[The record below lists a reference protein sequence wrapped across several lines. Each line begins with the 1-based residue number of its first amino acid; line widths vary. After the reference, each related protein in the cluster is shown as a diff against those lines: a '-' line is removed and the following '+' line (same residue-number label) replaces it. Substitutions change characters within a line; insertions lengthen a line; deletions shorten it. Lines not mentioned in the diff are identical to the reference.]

1 MRVLAP
7 LAAALMTTATLA
19 PAATLPA
26 ADCRADQ
33 ADRAAYRATDAGPG
47 WAAIAQRDAQRQ
59 QRARAAVKAGRLRSA
74 EDFRCAALILLHAG
88 DEASLRLAF
97 ALAVQ
102 GQVLD
107 PQRPAL
113 ARLAADAWDRL
124 MMARQQPQWFATQFV
139 ATAADATRFQ
149 LYPLLPGLMSEAERA
164 RLGGLTDAQ
173 VQAELARLHAPP
185 PQAAAVPPPPQTPDA
200 PPIPVAADAALLLA
214 TLDTDL
220 GLANTLAQLLQD
232 GLPAPTAAEGSP
244 PARLI
249 FIPRDAAALR
259 RYFERQV
266 PRIPRFEGSATPTS
280 ASVADIQIDTRDGRV
295 WRLQVGIDDAVHAA
309 AMLTVRPSR
318 VFTVAVEQPTPGGP
332 LTLMRI
338 ERQP

>member
-1 MRVLAP
+1 MAAGP
-7 LAAALMTTATLA
+7 LARAAPSL
-19 PAATLPA
+19 A

-33 ADRAAYRATDAGPG
+33 ADRAAYRATNGGPG
-47 WAAIAQRDAQRQ
+47 WTGIAQRDGQRQ
-59 QRARAAVKAGRLRSA
+59 QRVRAAVKAGRLRRA

-88 DEASLRLAF
+88 DETALRLAF
-97 ALAVQ
+97 SLAVQ

-139 ATAADATRFQ
+139 ATGGDATRFQ
-149 LYPLLPGLMSEAERA
+149 LYPVQPGLMSEAERA
-164 RLGGLTDAQ
+164 RLGGLTDAEI
-173 VQAELARLHAPP
+173 QAELARLNARPAPAAPASPAPP
-185 PQAAAVPPPPQTPDA
+185 GQDAAPL
-200 PPIPVAADAALLLA
+200 PVTADATLLLA

-220 GLANTLAQLLQD
+220 GLANTLAQLLQE
-232 GLPAPTAAEGSP
+232 GLPAPTTSDGSTP
-244 PARLI
+244 TRLL
-249 FIPRDAAALR
+249 FIPRDADALR

-280 ASVADIQIDTRDGRV
+280 ASAAEIQVDTRNGRV
-295 WRLQVGIDDAVHAA
+295 WRVQLGIDDAVQAA
-309 AMLTVRPSR
+309 ATLTVRPNR
-318 VFTVAVEQPTPGGP
+318 VFTLTVAQRTAGGP
-332 LTLMRI
+332 LTLTHI